1 MGARWGNLSKA
12 IQGKKLEAI
21 YSQGAALYQGAY
33 QIKHVAEFTVE
44 GVKLWLKE
52 SCRSEFCH
60 RVMILPGFL
69 FFLWNEVTVG
79 WIMVAYAVL
88 NNLIPIIMQRY
99 NRPRIRKLLARLEE
113 IEQKKVMEIRIY
125 EPQKAFSHSYE

>member
-1 MGARWGNLSKA
+1 M
-12 IQGKKLEAI
+12 
-21 YSQGAALYQGAY
+21 
-33 QIKHVAEFTVE
+33 
-44 GVKLWLKE
+44 
-52 SCRSEFCH
+52 
-60 RVMILPGFL
+60 MILPGFL
-69 FFLWNEVTVG
+69 FFLWNEAVVG

-113 IEQKKVMEIRIY
+113 IERKKTMELRIY